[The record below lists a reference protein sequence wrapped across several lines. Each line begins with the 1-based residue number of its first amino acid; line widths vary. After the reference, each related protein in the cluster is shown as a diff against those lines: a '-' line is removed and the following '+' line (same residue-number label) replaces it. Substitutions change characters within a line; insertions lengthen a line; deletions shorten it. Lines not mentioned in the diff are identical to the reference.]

1 MHVLSCLLINGV
13 MLKHTR
19 THSPELSTIEVDNM
33 SQTNPHSNITVT
45 PQYPHSNTHIH
56 ANTQSVEELR
66 KIYDELGEQ
75 LRKCAA
81 TANSQTPAPNPRG
94 ESMPQPLSHRTSD
107 TMVPLRDLPYLQ
119 RREFKVHGGQIGDQS
134 SEMSYNS
141 IIKQLDDGIREGFV
155 EAEVVRG
162 ALRIIKPGTFKDM
175 LVNKDEI
182 TLPELKGFL
191 RSHLGEKATNRDVSG
206 VDVCPAV

>member
-1 MHVLSCLLINGV
+1 

-19 THSPELSTIEVDNM
+19 HIPELATIDVDNM

-56 ANTQSVEELR
+56 ANTQPVEELR
-66 KIYDELGEQ
+66 KMYDELGQQ

-81 TANSQTPAPNPRG
+81 TANSQTPAPNPQG
-94 ESMPQPLSHRTSD
+94 ESMPQPLPHRVSG

-119 RREFKVHGGQIGDQS
+119 RREFKVHGGQIGDQT
-134 SEMSYNS
+134 SEMSYSS

-162 ALRIIKPGTFKDM
+162 ALRIIKPGTFKYI

-191 RSHLGEKATNRDVSG
+191 RSHLGEKATTEMFQELMCARQSE
-206 VDVCPAV
+206 